1 MRYMDLSQTL
11 SLGPPRK
18 CYPDQTLR
26 RLCPNTQSFATYEEG
41 REEKE
46 GKEELAVIMFVEFK
60 QTSAVSKLHPQLPV
74 S

>member
-1 MRYMDLSQTL
+1 MDISQTL
-11 SLGPPRK
+11 SLDPPPRK

-46 GKEELAVIMFVEFK
+46 VKEKREGESRGDNVC
-60 QTSAVSKLHPQLPV
+60 
-74 S
+74 

>member
-41 REEKE
+41 REEKD
-46 GKEELAVIMFVEFK
+46 GKEGEGQE
-60 QTSAVSKLHPQLPV
+60 
-74 S
+74 